1 MLKNKADVDKFLKN
15 NEIVD
20 LMSGGA
26 SYSGSSPKDA
36 GKLLDLC
43 QTSGSHPR
51 GNPGHPRGHAR
62 RHPHQDSCLC
72 SGSCAQSYS
81 HRRYGLKKRVNFFS
95 FY

>member
-43 QTSGSHPR
+43 QTSGSHPYSYT
-51 GNPGHPRGHAR
+51 GHPQGHAK
-62 RHPHQDSCLC
+62 RHPHQDSCSC
-72 SGSCAQSYS
+72 AGSCAQSYS
-81 HRRYGLKKRVNFFS
+81 YNRYRFKK
-95 FY
+95 